1 MGVGPT
7 FGSSGAVMQLRNGE
21 HPTDEALEQY
31 ATHSLPEPA
40 LAEIEEHLLVCSQ
53 CQLQFEEIDA
63 YVSAMR
69 SAAKRLEQEDESKRR
84 YWAWVSRALTFRRF
98 GWAMAVT
105 ALVLGVIAL
114 RIAIR
119 PDQTGE
125 PFALVLEARRGS
137 GMQHAPAGRRL
148 ELSLDTQGLPS
159 FPSYP
164 LEVVDESGQQQYESR
179 VTAEQS
185 AARASLRAGLRRG
198 TYFIRL
204 YSPSRELLR
213 EYGLQID

>member
-1 MGVGPT
+1 
-7 FGSSGAVMQLRNGE
+7 MQLRRDG
-21 HPTDEALEQY
+21 HPSVDALEQY
-31 ATHSLPEPA
+31 ATHSLQEPA
-40 LAEIEEHLLVCSQ
+40 LAEIEEHLLLCSQ
-53 CQLQFEEIDA
+53 CQKQLEEIDA

-69 SAAKRLEQEDESKRR
+69 SAAQRLDQEDESKKR
-84 YWAWVSRALTFRRF
+84 YWGRISSALTFRRL

-105 ALVLGVIAL
+105 ALALGAVVLRMATKRERTL
-114 RIAIR
+114 
-119 PDQTGE
+119 E
-125 PFALVLEARRGS
+125 PFTLVIEASRGS

-159 FPSYP
+159 FSSYP
-164 LEVVDESGQQQYESR
+164 LEVVDESARLQYESQVKVDQSVVR
-179 VTAEQS
+179 V
-185 AARASLRAGLRRG
+185 SLPAGLRRG